1 MKIFF
6 CIEAPPFNIK
16 EPLLILVVSIE
27 LLDIICPWILRF
39 LYIAI
44 PPLDII
50 EEEIKSLESD
60 ILLKIVCP

>member
-1 MKIFF
+1 MIFF
-6 CIEAPPFNIK
+6 CIEAPPFNIR
-16 EPLLILVVSIE
+16 EPLLILVESTE
-27 LLDIICPWILRF
+27 LLDMICPRILRF

-50 EEEIKSLESD
+50 EEEIKSLESE